1 MARSPVLNVST
12 IRRLKAFAWATDQQ
26 VERLL
31 SHMSLQHVEKRTTL
45 FNEGVPSDSLYLLV
59 SGVVKLSLRSPDDER
74 VLVSLVAPGELFG
87 ITSLMPG
94 MQRAFRSEAFSDCW
108 VGSVRPEAFVT
119 TLLGSPFAKFS
130 AMMEGTVGRWFALLY
145 RYTHFQS
152 SSLRQKLALAL
163 LELAQKFGVRDARG
177 TLLILQLT
185 HEDLADLVGASRQ
198 KVTEH
203 MKELERR
210 QVLLRDGRKLIVRP
224 DRLRETAGVSLEE
237 RERGGG

>member
-1 MARSPVLNVST
+1 MVRTPILNVAT
-12 IRRLKAFAWATDQQ
+12 VRRLKAFSWATDRQ

-31 SHMSLQHVEKRTTL
+31 SHMRLQYVEKRTVL
-45 FNEGVPSDSLYLLV
+45 FDEGIPSDSLYLLV
-59 SGVVKLSLRSPDDER
+59 SGVAKLSLRSPDDER

-94 MQRAFRSEAFSDCW
+94 MHRAFRSEAFSDCW
-108 VGSVRPEAFVT
+108 VGAVRPEVFVT
-119 TLLGSPFAKFS
+119 TLLDCPFAEFS

-145 RYTHFQS
+145 RYTRFQS

-163 LELAQKFGVRDARG
+163 LELARKFGVQDARG

-210 QVLLRDGRKLIVRP
+210 QVLLRDRRKLIVHP
-224 DRLRETAGVSLEE
+224 DRLRETAGLPPDEK
-237 RERGGG
+237 

>member
-1 MARSPVLNVST
+1 MARTPILNVAT
-12 IRRLKAFAWATDQQ
+12 VRRLKAFAWATDPQ

-31 SHMSLQHVEKRTTL
+31 GHMRLQYVEKRTVL

-59 SGVVKLSLRSPDDER
+59 SGVAKLSLRSPDDER

-108 VGSVRPEAFVT
+108 VGAVRPEVFVT
-119 TLLGSPFAKFS
+119 TLLDCPFAEFS

-177 TLLILQLT
+177 TLLILKLT

-203 MKELERR
+203 MKELERQ
-210 QVLLRDGRKLIVRP
+210 QVLLRDRRRLIVHP
-224 DRLRETAGVSLEE
+224 DRLRKTAGLPVEE
-237 RERGGG
+237 K

>member
-1 MARSPVLNVST
+1 MVRTPILNVAT
-12 IRRLKAFAWATDQQ
+12 VRRLKAFAWATDRQ

-31 SHMSLQHVEKRTTL
+31 SHMRLQYVEKRTVL

-59 SGVVKLSLRSPDDER
+59 SGVAKLSLRSPDDER

-94 MQRAFRSEAFSDCW
+94 MHRAFRSEAFSDCW
-108 VGSVRPEAFVT
+108 VGAVRPEVFVT
-119 TLLGSPFAKFS
+119 TLLDCPFAEFS

-145 RYTHFQS
+145 RYTRFQS

-177 TLLILQLT
+177 TLLILKLT

-203 MKELERR
+203 MKELERQ
-210 QVLLRDGRKLIVRP
+210 QVLLRDRRRLIVHP
-224 DRLRETAGVSLEE
+224 DRLRETAGLPVE
-237 RERGGG
+237 GK